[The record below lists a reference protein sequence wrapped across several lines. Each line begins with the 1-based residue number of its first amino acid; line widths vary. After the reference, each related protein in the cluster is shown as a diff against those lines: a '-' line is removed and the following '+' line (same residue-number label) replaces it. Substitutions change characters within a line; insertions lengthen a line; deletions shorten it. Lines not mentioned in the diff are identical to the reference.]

1 MIRLQQ
7 FLTLLL
13 LCTVFAC
20 GKKDDGPPP
29 APEGALLVFPDKD
42 AECTTGISINSTQ
55 SQVRF
60 EWQPSAN
67 TDLYTLTI
75 INLNTN
81 TPQAFNTMN
90 TSLNVAI
97 DKGAPYSWSVLS
109 SSSDSDETAT
119 SENWLF
125 YNAGSQTTYAPFP
138 AQVVAPISGST
149 VQLNEDRE
157 VELAWY
163 GSDVEEDIES
173 YKVYFSTEN
182 PPTELIGTLDA
193 ITMETR
199 VSVQENT
206 VYFWQVITTDSQGN
220 TSDSGVLDFKVF

>member
-1 MIRLQQ
+1 MMRLQQ
-7 FLTLLL
+7 LLALLL
-13 LCTVFAC
+13 FLIVFAC

-29 APEGALLVFPDKD
+29 APEEALLVFPDKD
-42 AECTTGISINSTQ
+42 AECTTGVSLNATQ

-90 TSLNVAI
+90 TSLSVAI

-109 SSSDSDETAT
+109 SSNDSNETAT
-119 SENWLF
+119 SDNWLF
-125 YNAGSQTTYAPFP
+125 YNAGAQTTYAPFP
-138 AQVVAPISGST
+138 AQVIAPISGST
-149 VQLNEDRE
+149 IQLNDAGE
-157 VELAWY
+157 VSLKWY
-163 GSDVEEDIES
+163 GSDVEEDIEN

-182 PPTELIGTLDA
+182 PPLELVATLDA
-193 ITMETR
+193 TVMET
-199 VSVQENT
+199 VVDAEENT
-206 VYFWQVITTDSQGN
+206 IYFWRVITTDSEGN